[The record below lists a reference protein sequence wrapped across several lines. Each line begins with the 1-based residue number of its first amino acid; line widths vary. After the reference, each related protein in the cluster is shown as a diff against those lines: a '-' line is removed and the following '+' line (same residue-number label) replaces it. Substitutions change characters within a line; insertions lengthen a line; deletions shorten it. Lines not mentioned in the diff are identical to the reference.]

1 MADRN
6 FARDAGALEKG
17 LVKLF
22 AHVAFGA
29 TGAPTLVRAKGIATV
44 SRDSAGKFVL
54 TLEDRYQRLLGAHGM
69 FVGTSPAAAVVSLV
83 SDDSAALSPTLTF
96 QTSAADSG
104 AATDPGSG
112 EELLLELS
120 FSNSAA
126 L

>member
-17 LVKLF
+17 VVKLF
-22 AHVAFGA
+22 VHVVFGA
-29 TGAPTLVRAKGIATV
+29 SGAPTLERGKGIASV
-44 SRDSAGKFVL
+44 SRDSAGTFTVAL
-54 TLEDRYQRLLGAHGM
+54 QDRYQRLLAAHAM
-69 FVGTSPAAAVVSLV
+69 FVGTSPIAAVVSLV
-83 SDDSAALSPTLTF
+83 SDDSAALSPTLSF
-96 QTSAADSG
+96 ETSEATTGS
-104 AATDPGSG
+104 ATDPVSG